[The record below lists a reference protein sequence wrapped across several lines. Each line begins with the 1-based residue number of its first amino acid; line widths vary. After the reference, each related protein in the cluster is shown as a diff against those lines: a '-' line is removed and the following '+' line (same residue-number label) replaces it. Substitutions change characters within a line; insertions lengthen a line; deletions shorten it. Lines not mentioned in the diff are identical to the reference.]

1 MRSAHLHVRTATYAC
16 RQLNAAQPTASTTFG
31 YVLMGFLPDFR
42 YALYVAPV
50 WVAILYGAYRIKTS
64 AALRSQVSG

>member
-1 MRSAHLHVRTATYAC
+1 
-16 RQLNAAQPTASTTFG
+16 
-31 YVLMGFLPDFR
+31 MGFLPDFR